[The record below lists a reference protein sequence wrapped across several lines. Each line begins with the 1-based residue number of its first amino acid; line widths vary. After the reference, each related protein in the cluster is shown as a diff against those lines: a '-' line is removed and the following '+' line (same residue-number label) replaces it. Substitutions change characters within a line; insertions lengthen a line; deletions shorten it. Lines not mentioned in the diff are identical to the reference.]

1 MKKTDYKTKKDADLA
16 KELKQKREMLR
27 KFRFGASGSKVKDV
41 KAGKNLKKDV
51 ARILTE
57 VKVREISI
65 KE

>member
-1 MKKTDYKTKKDADLA
+1 MTDSLKTKKDADLI

-41 KAGKNLKKDV
+41 KAGKNLKKDI

-57 VKVREISI
+57 TKARELS
-65 KE
+65 KEE